1 MIENLLSPG
10 HLILLGI
17 VALLVIGPKRLP
29 EVGRGIGK
37 ALREFKHAT
46 ADMTDELKAEIRERP
61 AEAPVAAAEIV
72 LPPVPVAVAH
82 VDPPIV

>member
-29 EVGRGIGK
+29 EVGRGVGK

-46 ADMTDELKAEIRERP
+46 SRVAIGLYTIRIAVLK
-61 AEAPVAAAEIV
+61 
-72 LPPVPVAVAH
+72 L
-82 VDPPIV
+82 

>member
-46 ADMTDELKAEIRERP
+46 ADMTDELKAEMHDKP
-61 AEAPVAAAEIV
+61 AEPVVVVPPEVVVPAAPVV
-72 LPPVPVAVAH
+72 H
-82 VDPPIV
+82 VDSPKL

>member
-46 ADMTDELKAEIRERP
+46 SEMTEELRSEIHEKPADATVVP
-61 AEAPVAAAEIV
+61 QEIV
-72 LPPVPVAVAH
+72 LPAGPVA
-82 VDPPIV
+82 PIDSPNP

>member
-10 HLILLGI
+10 HLLLLGI

-29 EVGRGIGK
+29 EVGRGVGK

-46 ADMTDELKAEIRERP
+46 SEMTGELRSEIH
-61 AEAPVAAAEIV
+61 EAPAAVAAD
-72 LPPVPVAVAH
+72 PVDHRAPAAPELH
-82 VDPPIV
+82 LRR

>member
-1 MIENLLSPG
+1 VIENLLSPG

-29 EVGRGIGK
+29 EVGRGLGK

-46 ADMTDELKAEIRERP
+46 SEMTEELRSEIHEKSADTTVVPQEIVFP
-61 AEAPVAAAEIV
+61 AGPVAHIDS
-72 LPPVPVAVAH
+72 PNP
-82 VDPPIV
+82 

>member
-10 HLILLGI
+10 HLLLLGI

-46 ADMTDELKAEIRERP
+46 SEMTDELRTEINEKP
-61 AEAPVAAAEIV
+61 NA
-72 LPPVPVAVAH
+72 
-82 VDPPIV
+82 

>member
-29 EVGRGIGK
+29 EVGKGIGK

-46 ADMTDELKAEIRERP
+46 SDMTDELKSEIHEKADAAGPQEIALP
-61 AEAPVAAAEIV
+61 AGS
-72 LPPVPVAVAH
+72 VAH
-82 VDPPIV
+82 LDRPDA